1 MQLFIYKVLREIVGF
16 VRLRVGIGCAV
27 EIPYSEL
34 LLCSITVVDSR
45 RKNFRKLLNIINIV
59 IFLSFFDYWIILLAI
74 YKILCKFRRQE
85 KFKIIILL

>member
-1 MQLFIYKVLREIVGF
+1 MQLFIYKVLREMVGF
-16 VRLRVGIGCAV
+16 VRV
-27 EIPYSEL
+27 ESWNWMCGGSYSEL

-45 RKNFRKLLNIINIV
+45 RKNFRKFLNIINIV